1 MLLAARSLV
10 LALEESKP
18 ESRDHSNDHQDDE
31 ERSIHERVCNKHLLS
46 PPSRYCHLPAS
57 FGNYNNKQIPQEV
70 SAGWGFPPG
79 CRIGYARS
87 AERTTFPNSCP
98 EAIRR
103 KPSAASSIGKM
114 LSMTGRMP
122 VSVNIRTMAASSS
135 RVPIVEPIT
144 RSWR

>member
-10 LALEESKP
+10 LALEESEP
-18 ESRDHSNDHQDDE
+18 ESRDYSDDHQDDE
-31 ERSIHERVCNKHLLS
+31 ERSVHERVCNKHLLS

-57 FGNYNNKQIPQEV
+57 LGNYNNKQIPQEE
-70 SAGWGFPPG
+70 SHAQGPPQ
-79 CRIGYARS
+79 RK
-87 AERTTFPNSCP
+87 TTFPKSCP

-103 KPSAASSIGKM
+103 KPSAASSSGRT

-135 RVPIVEPIT
+135 LVPIVEPIT